1 MHHRMDD
8 AFIEPLLTW
17 GLCTDDRKKIVIT
30 LVRAEHTIQILK
42 PN

>member
-17 GLCTDDRKKIVIT
+17 GLCADDRMKTVIT
-30 LVRAEHTIQILK
+30 LVRAEYTIQFLK
-42 PN
+42 PT